1 MLYDKIAPY
10 LRAEPTTDPEGDT
23 YRQICLATAKAVGLR
38 HITGKQH
45 RWLQARIRED
55 MWPFTI
61 DLEDWLQAESLL
73 ATLAHLSPDD
83 RYRQI
88 QAYRHRWLKHLCEE
102 YELQEVFDKVA
113 THLLKQGSRSRSK
126 SEGQVGCAYRGDDG
140 KMCAV
145 GCLIAGEHYKPSLE
159 GRTALD
165 ELVQAAL
172 KDSGINVTQDM
183 QLMLED
189 LQSCHDSTPPTMWP
203 RALRRIAGHYKLN
216 TEVLK

>member
-10 LRAEPTTDPEGDT
+10 LRAEPTTDCHT
-23 YRQICLATAKAVGLR
+23 YRQICLAISAALGLGR
-38 HITGKQH
+38 ITGKQH
-45 RWLQARIRED
+45 KWLADQVRNGMRPY
-55 MWPFTI
+55 MLN
-61 DLEDWLQAESLL
+61 LEDWLQSKGLL

-113 THLLKQGSRSRSK
+113 THLLKQGSRS
-126 SEGQVGCAYRGDDG
+126 EGQVSRAYRGDDG

-145 GCLIAGEHYKPSLE
+145 GCLLKDGQYSPGLE
-159 GRTALD
+159 GRHSRH

-172 KDSGINVTQDM
+172 KGSGVNLTQTM
-183 QLMLED
+183 QCMLQE
-189 LQSCHDSTPPTMWP
+189 LQSCHDHAPISKWP
-203 RALRRIAGHYKLN
+203 ETLRSIAARYSLDDK
-216 TEVLK
+216 VIP

>member
-10 LRAEPTTDPEGDT
+10 LRTEPSTEPEGET
-23 YRQICLATAKAVGLR
+23 YRQICIAIAKARGLKR
-38 HITGKQH
+38 ITTRQKA
-45 RWLQARIRED
+45 WLIDQVRNGTR
-55 MWPFTI
+55 PFTI
-61 DLEDWLQAESLL
+61 DLEDWLQSKGLL

-113 THLLKQGSRSRSK
+113 THLLKQGSRSYHK
-126 SEGQVGCAYRGDDG
+126 GGCAYRGREG

-145 GCLIAGEHYKPSLE
+145 GCLIADKHYRSGLE
-159 GRTALD
+159 GMNMKS
-165 ELVQAAL
+165 ESVQAAL
-172 KDSGINVTQDM
+172 RYSGINVTHDM
-183 QLMLED
+183 KFMLED
-189 LQSCHDSTPPTMWP
+189 LQACHDYSEVSMWP
-203 RALRRIAGHYKLN
+203 QALRRIAGHYKLS

>member
-10 LRAEPTTDPEGDT
+10 LRTEPTTDFEGDT
-23 YRQICLATAKAVGLR
+23 YRQICLATAKARDLEHVTERQRLWLTDR
-38 HITGKQH
+38 VRKDM
-45 RWLQARIRED
+45 RPFVKDLENWLQAKG
-55 MWPFTI
+55 
-61 DLEDWLQAESLL
+61 LL

-113 THLLKQGSRSRSK
+113 THLLKQGSRSYRK
-126 SEGQVGCAYRGDDG
+126 GGCAYRGKEG

-145 GCLIAGEHYKPSLE
+145 GCLIADEHYRPSLE
-159 GRTALD
+159 GRNLQSKA
-165 ELVQAAL
+165 VQAAL

-189 LQSCHDSTPPTMWP
+189 LQSCHDSTPPTRWP
-203 RALRRIAGHYKLN
+203 QALRRIADHYKLN